1 MIGNVLSTLEEN
13 GFKVYPDSLMKLGEN
28 IYIFVVK
35 RQNEKMVGILSSSDV
50 KLNGAYFSEDKN
62 VSDKLRLNIYPF
74 TFENYVTLNG
84 KFHIGPTVCRGN
96 SSFGTGDR
104 LGLVTAA
111 QLTALKKYDVFPIL
125 AQQSPREL
133 IKTNRDFKDVL
144 LKVVLGV
151 LETGYIGHFGA
162 DADHIKDEYY
172 LLEGINAG
180 YTMYT
185 LDLSEQLI
193 DISSLNP
200 SEMRN
205 KAQELSQVSKDIIKD
220 FSGKKLDIISDSG
233 YVVSEEELYKSAVAY
248 ENAMKF
254 VDKVNNILKEK
265 LSDFDME
272 ISIDEGGKVTTLE
285 DHLYVAEY
293 LHRNGID
300 FFSIAPK
307 FPGEFE
313 KAVDYIGDLDEFL
326 LELKKH
332 YQLSRMI
339 GGYKISLHSGSD
351 KFSIYRIF
359 SDITEKNFHIKT
371 SGTSWLQAINLI
383 YDYDKEFYRELYKI
397 ALENLEES
405 KKSYKVL
412 IKKED
417 FGKEPELNN
426 PKFILKPEIKQLFH
440 ISFGVLLDLKRKEI
454 VDFLNK
460 YEEEHYKM
468 VSKNI
473 DNHLKEIFYKN

>member
-1 MIGNVLSTLEEN
+1 MIGNVLSTLKEN
-13 GFKVYPDSLMKLGEN
+13 GFKVYPDSLRKLGEN

-35 RQNEKMVGILSSSDV
+35 RQNEKMIGILSSKDIIL
-50 KLNGAYFSEDKN
+50 KGAYFPEDKN
-62 VSDKLRLNIYPF
+62 VSDKLYLNVYPF

-84 KFHIGPTVCRGN
+84 RFHIGPTVCREN

-205 KAQELSQVSKDIIKD
+205 KAQEISQVSKDIIKD
-220 FSGKKLDIISDSG
+220 FSGKKLDVIEGG

-248 ENAMKF
+248 ETAMKF
-254 VDKVNNILKEK
+254 VEKVNDILKEK
-265 LSDFDME
+265 LNDFDLE

-285 DHLYVAEY
+285 DHLFVAEY

-313 KAVDYIGDLDEFL
+313 KAVDYIGNLDEFS

-359 SDITEKNFHIKT
+359 SNITEKNFHIKT
-371 SGTSWLQAINLI
+371 SGTSWLQAVNLI
-383 YDYDKEFYRELYKI
+383 YKSDREFYRELYKI
-397 ALENLEES
+397 ALSNLEES

-412 IKKED
+412 IKKDD
-417 FGKEPELNN
+417 FKDEPELDN
-426 PKFILKPEIKQLFH
+426 PEFMVRPEIKQLFH
-440 ISFGVLLDLKRKEI
+440 ISFGVLLDIKGKEI
-454 VDFLNK
+454 KDMLYE

-468 VSKNI
+468 VSDNI
-473 DNHLKEIFYKN
+473 ENHLKEIFYEK

>member
-1 MIGNVLSTLEEN
+1 MIGNVLSTLKEN
-13 GFKVYPDSLMKLGEN
+13 GFKVYPDSLRKLGEN

-35 RQNEKMVGILSSSDV
+35 RQNEKMIGILSSKDIIL
-50 KLNGAYFSEDKN
+50 KGAYFPEDKN
-62 VSDKLRLNIYPF
+62 VSDKLYLNVYPF

-84 KFHIGPTVCRGN
+84 RFHIGPTVCREN

-205 KAQELSQVSKDIIKD
+205 KAQEISQVSKDIIKD
-220 FSGKKLDIISDSG
+220 FSGKKLDVIEGG

-248 ENAMKF
+248 ETAMKF
-254 VDKVNNILKEK
+254 VEKVNDILKEK
-265 LSDFDME
+265 LNDFDLE

-285 DHLYVAEY
+285 DHLFVAEY

-313 KAVDYIGDLDEFL
+313 KAIDYVGDVNEFER
-326 LELKKH
+326 ELKKH
-332 YQLSRMI
+332 YDLTKLI
-339 GGYKISLHSGSD
+339 GGYKLSLHSGSD
-351 KFSIYRIF
+351 KFSIYKAF
-359 SDITEKNFHIKT
+359 SQTTEKNFHIKT
-371 SGTSWLQAINLI
+371 SGTSWLQAVNLI
-383 YDYDKEFYRELYKI
+383 YKSDREFYRELYKI
-397 ALENLEES
+397 ALSNLEES

-412 IKKED
+412 IKKDD
-417 FGKEPELNN
+417 FKDEPELDN
-426 PKFILKPEIKQLFH
+426 PEFMIRPEIKQLFH
-440 ISFGVLLDLKRKEI
+440 ISFGVLLDLKGKEI
-454 VDFLNK
+454 KDMLYD

-468 VSKNI
+468 VSDNI
-473 DNHLKEIFYKN
+473 ENHLKEIFYEK